1 MPITFVLNIEEPR
14 GRSVTRNLT
23 RGVNAISDIPLPPP
37 PPQGDQ
43 EIFLQT
49 LLLSLSVSSEFNLR
63 DLGVP
68 LSSVVVDLT
77 LPELTLVGRDNV
89 KIGDNIDP
97 VEIGLTSE
105 EFEVEVGGDLDV
117 PGIELSVPTI
127 GVDASRLINL
137 SPVTI
142 DLSLDSQDVRFG
154 PSEEKDFAPAEMALG
169 VGSIAFEV
177 GGNVIS
183 IPIGA
188 QLEEFQLES
197 KVTFDAAEVD
207 LDAEFII
214 VKAGGDIEAPGI
226 ELTLEE
232 FEVELGGNI
241 EAPGIE
247 LTVPE
252 VSVVDTDLDPGGD
265 VSKALDQIDVNL
277 SLEEFEVELGGNI
290 EAPGIELTVD
300 EIEIE
305 ADGGVSRAL
314 DAVIVDLSL
323 SIEIEADGDVSKA
336 LDQIDVNLAS
346 NIGIEV
352 VDNTPGM
359 IVALTVPQ
367 IEVKTGS
374 LKALDT
380 LNVDLVAEEFEVE
393 LGGNIEAPGINLTV
407 PAVEV
412 IDTNDLN
419 PATITVDLLLDEA
432 FNNSLNLQTLEAD
445 FILTESLDVGLSIQL
460 PANMESA
467 QADDATTIT

>member
-37 PPQGDQ
+37 PPLADQ

-49 LLLSLSVSSEFNLR
+49 LLLSLSVSSEFALR
-63 DLGVP
+63 DLGLP

-89 KIGDNIDP
+89 EIGDNIDP

-117 PGIELSVPTI
+117 PGIELSIPTI

-142 DLSLDSQDVRFG
+142 DLSLDSQDARFG
-154 PSEEKDFAPAEMALG
+154 PSEEKEFAPAEMALG

-214 VKAGGDIEAPGI
+214 VKVGGNITAPGI
-226 ELTLEE
+226 ELTIPAI
-232 FEVELGGNI
+232 EVD
-241 EAPGIE
+241 
-247 LTVPE
+247 
-252 VSVVDTDLDPGGD
+252 DTDLAPSGD
-265 VSKALDQIDVNL
+265 VSKALGQIDVNL
-277 SLEEFEVELGGNI
+277 SLEEFEVEIGGNI
-290 EAPGIELTVD
+290 DAPGIELTIPA
-300 EIEIE
+300 IEVGATSNINL
-305 ADGGVSRAL
+305 SP
-314 DAVIVDLSL
+314 VIIDLSL
-323 SIEIEADGDVSKA
+323 DIEVDGDVSKA
-336 LDQIDVNLAS
+336 LGQIDVNLAS

-352 VDNTPGM
+352 VDNTPEM

-367 IEVKTGS
+367 IEVRTAN
-374 LKALDT
+374 LKALD
-380 LNVDLVAEEFEVE
+380 
-393 LGGNIEAPGINLTV
+393 
-407 PAVEV
+407 
-412 IDTNDLN
+412 
-419 PATITVDLLLDEA
+419 TITVDLLLDEA

-445 FILTESLDVGLSIQL
+445 FILTESLDVGLNIQL